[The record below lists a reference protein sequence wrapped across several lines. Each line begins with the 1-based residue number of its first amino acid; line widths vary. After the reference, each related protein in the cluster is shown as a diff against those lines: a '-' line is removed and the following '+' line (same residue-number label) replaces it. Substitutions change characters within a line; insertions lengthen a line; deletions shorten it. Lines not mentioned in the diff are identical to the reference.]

1 MENDRMT
8 QWYNCSKIEQFAMI
22 SRPRLCVLH
31 TNHDGR
37 TSYSFEETPMQI
49 KMNNPRK
56 PCIISCST
64 SLPLGSPQGNKPVQ
78 VFINTKQY
86 MISLRSHCYTNGIS
100 RNWSINIEKFNDDIG
115 KSNDDIKSMMILKKF
130 NDTYKDTPY
139 DVDRWY
145 TDLLKDK
152 NLFWEDEL

>member
-1 MENDRMT
+1 
-8 QWYNCSKIEQFAMI
+8 
-22 SRPRLCVLH
+22 
-31 TNHDGR
+31 
-37 TSYSFEETPMQI
+37 
-49 KMNNPRK
+49 
-56 PCIISCST
+56 
-64 SLPLGSPQGNKPVQ
+64 
-78 VFINTKQY
+78 
-86 MISLRSHCYTNGIS
+86 MISLRNHCYTNGIS

-130 NDTYKDTPY
+130 NETYKDTPY